1 MDITLG
7 TAGLRNIL
15 QASDFCH
22 TNLDISY
29 KEASRDMNKQS
40 ICSMGQ
46 IHPRFAHCYQFV
58 FFQKNWGG
66 PRFFLFISIV
76 EKGRREMIC

>member
-15 QASDFCH
+15 QASYFCH

-29 KEASRDMNKQS
+29 KEASRDMSKQS
-40 ICSMGQ
+40 ICSMEQ
-46 IHPRFAHCYQFV
+46 IHPRFAHGYQFV
-58 FFQKNWGG
+58 FFQKK
-66 PRFFLFISIV
+66 
-76 EKGRREMIC
+76 EKGRREMVC